1 MRMSD
6 LEGRIW
12 RRRNPGPKLQVAK
25 LHRREDL
32 PPAGQVGDLAELA
45 EIFTTMERDLERDQD
60 RRADGA

>member
-1 MRMSD
+1 MKKSD

-12 RRRNPGPKLQVAK
+12 RRRKLGPKLQVAK
-25 LHRREDL
+25 LHRRDDL

-45 EIFTTMERDLERDQD
+45 EIFTTRERDED

>member
-1 MRMSD
+1 MKKTD

-12 RRRNPGPKLQVAK
+12 RRRNLGPKHQVAK
-25 LHRREDL
+25 LHRRDDL

-45 EIFTTMERDLERDQD
+45 DIFTTMERDED

>member
-6 LEGRIW
+6 LDGRSW
-12 RRRNPGPKLQVAK
+12 RRRNLGPKRQAAK
-25 LHRREDL
+25 LDRRDDL

-45 EIFTTMERDLERDQD
+45 EIFTTMERDED